1 MARIKVLSDMLDREN
16 PLEFTLSGSVHAGD
30 HFMNTRRKK
39 ISLMKELTTAPMASS
54 SEEVPQEDS
63 FLDDVFGLGET
74 TEICGMSQTG
84 KSQICFQLCL
94 NVQIPKE
101 LGGVDGEA
109 LYIDTHG
116 DFTTDRLLE
125 MAKALR

>member
-1 MARIKVLSDMLDREN
+1 MLDREN
-16 PLEFTLSGSVHAGD
+16 PLEFSLSGSIHSGD

-39 ISLMKELTTAPMASS
+39 IILMKELTAGLVPP
-54 SEEVPQEDS
+54 SEEVQEDS

-74 TEICGMSQTG
+74 TELCGMSQTG

>member
-1 MARIKVLSDMLDREN
+1 MLDREN

-39 ISLMKELTTAPMASS
+39 ISLMKELTTAPMASA